1 MSKVIHQRDKCIGCG
16 TCVAVCPSFW
26 HMGDDGK
33 ASLKDAKDVSNKEA
47 DPKEEKF
54 ELEIEDVEC
63 NKEAAAA
70 CPVQIITIE

>member
-33 ASLKDAKDVSNKEA
+33 ASLKDAKDVGNG
-47 DPKEEKF
+47 KF
-54 ELEIEDVEC
+54 ELDVVDVSC
-63 NKEAAAA
+63 SQEASVA